1 MPTECPDG
9 VLCSSTI
16 PSHYK
21 KYSHFLLA
29 HSRSVS
35 DDSEFVLS
43 QETYA
48 DHTTTSSLCVNN
60 LNKNIHSV
68 TSGSFGDSK
77 VNPSSF
83 SNRSASSSP
92 SLAGPDQP
100 TSQLQSNALLLLR
113 SPALE
118 DIKKKK
124 GWSPSGKKV
133 FPYARQDPV
142 YDKPVNMDLKPDAV
156 HSTSPL
162 ELECLDQTAQPD
174 AVKDEA
180 SSDFIND
187 DDYISF
193 SPLSEMPNKSEEHN
207 QLRRELFPNEE
218 HNNSMDLSGSEAAL
232 SDGDSLFSQFMDQCD
247 VEQVEDEAF
256 VKDFSDTPYL
266 ELTSSSLV
274 QGQVRTPGSTGV
286 MELPHQYNVPVPN
299 SETNDTTFLQSPQSL
314 VLERLRECVSA
325 QVFHTGAEEN
335 LCSQLNQGVSQNPV
349 FQTSSQ
355 LHSTTM
361 APRKTQ
367 SKAGAMASGLKQTDI
382 GVFFG
387 AKPLKDSEKKTEGIG
402 ERNNAPPVQNSQQR
416 SGTPARN
423 AGRSQWRRRKDP
435 EVSSEATEDG
445 EAKPREVEG
454 GRRQGGWRRW
464 NRRAENGQELVR
476 PCPFYKKIPGECA
489 VQHRIVNLCVDRFCY
504 MSL

>member
-1 MPTECPDG
+1 MLTECPDG

-29 HSRSVS
+29 HSRSAN
-35 DDSEFVLS
+35 DGSEFVFS
-43 QETYA
+43 QETSA
-48 DHTTTSSLCVNN
+48 DHTTTSLRCVNDQ
-60 LNKNIHSV
+60 NKNIHSA
-68 TSGSFGDSK
+68 TLDNFGNSK
-77 VNPSSF
+77 VSPSSF
-83 SNRSASSSP
+83 SNPSASCSP
-92 SLAGPDQP
+92 LAGPDQP
-100 TSQLQSNALLLLR
+100 SSQPRSNALLLLR

-118 DIKKKK
+118 DLKKKK
-124 GWSPSGKKV
+124 GWSASGKKV
-133 FPYARQDPV
+133 SPHVRVDPDNNKPV
-142 YDKPVNMDLKPDAV
+142 CDKPLNMDFKSEAV
-156 HSTSPL
+156 SSTLPP
-162 ELECLDQTAQPD
+162 EPECLDQTAQPD

-180 SSDFIND
+180 FSDFID

-207 QLRRELFPNEE
+207 PLRRELFPKEE
-218 HNNSMDLSGSEAAL
+218 SKNSIDLSSSEAAL
-232 SDGDSLFSQFMDQCD
+232 SDSDDLFSQFMDQCD
-247 VEQVEDEAF
+247 VEQVEEDPL
-256 VKDFSDTPYL
+256 VKDSVDTPYL

-286 MELPHQYNVPVPN
+286 MELPHQFNIPVPN
-299 SETNDTTFLQSPQSL
+299 SETNDAATLPSPQSL

-325 QVFHTGAEEN
+325 PVFHTDIEEN

-349 FQTSSQ
+349 LQTSSQ
-355 LHSTTM
+355 LLSTTM

-367 SKAGAMASGLKQTDI
+367 SKAGATSSGLKQTDI

-387 AKPLKDSEKKTEGIG
+387 VKPLKDSEKKTEGVG
-402 ERNNAPPVQNSQQR
+402 ERNDAPPVQNPQQT
-416 SGTPARN
+416 SGAPARN

-435 EVSSEATEDG
+435 EVASEATENG
-445 EAKPREVEG
+445 EAKPGQTEG

-464 NRRAENGQELVR
+464 NKRGENGQELVR
-476 PCPFYKKIPGECA
+476 PCPFYKKIPGKCA
-489 VQHRIVNLCVDRFCY
+489 IAHLCIDKFCD